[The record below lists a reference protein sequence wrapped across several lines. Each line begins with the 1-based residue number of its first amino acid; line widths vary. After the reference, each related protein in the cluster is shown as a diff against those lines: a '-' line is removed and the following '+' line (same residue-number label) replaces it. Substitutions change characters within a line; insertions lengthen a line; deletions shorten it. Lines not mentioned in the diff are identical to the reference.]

1 MSLLSAISSPGHMRF
16 MIKQQGGANAA
27 VFIDPRI

>member
-1 MSLLSAISSPGHMRF
+1 MSLLSTISSRGHMRF